1 MLLTAATL
9 AAQSKDPQGNAV
21 PECHALVHF
30 KFDSNEIDPAYRDNA
45 KAFSFLNKAL
55 GTMAKVDSV
64 CVYAYSSP
72 EGNRVYNEF
81 LTIKR
86 ASALRRYLLKHS
98 PDSSLISSEN
108 LKVYPIAENWTGLQ
122 EVINQSY
129 RRHDKAAV
137 LKILTNE
144 NISDDTRKWRL
155 ERLDEGYTWLYIKR
169 LYMPT
174 LKHARIY
181 VYGTVYAPASPSIP
195 DPIAAPAHEPSYPA
209 MPQASTP
216 KRQYPAVQPSPSSPA
231 VQPVPQSGTVP
242 VIPVEKVVIADKV
255 EISPEVKAEQVTD
268 LSKEVDVEKLP
279 ATHARPRTADLAGVE
294 LIVATDKIE
303 TADTVYITPADMAAQ
318 DITSSSADTSNQ
330 SITTIV
336 KDSPAD
342 KDTLG
347 FTDRTF
353 LGLKTNLLLDAVT
366 ALNFA
371 IEVPLSKRFSLEYFQ
386 TTPWWKGSGNKFCLQ
401 FLTFGGEARWWF
413 LPRLKQE
420 SERLKQRDALVGHF
434 LALYGWGGMG
444 DIQFGKK
451 VCFQF
456 DFWSAGL
463 TYGYSMPV
471 SKYLN
476 LEFSLSV
483 GYANIPY
490 QHYVPT
496 DDFSLLV
503 RDDKLAGTLHYIGPT
518 KAEVS
523 LVIPIRTV
531 SGKKGGRR

>member
-1 MLLTAATL
+1 
-9 AAQSKDPQGNAV
+9 
-21 PECHALVHF
+21 
-30 KFDSNEIDPAYRDNA
+30 
-45 KAFSFLNKAL
+45 
-55 GTMAKVDSV
+55 
-64 CVYAYSSP
+64 
-72 EGNRVYNEF
+72 
-81 LTIKR
+81 
-86 ASALRRYLLKHS
+86 
-98 PDSSLISSEN
+98 
-108 LKVYPIAENWTGLQ
+108 
-122 EVINQSY
+122 
-129 RRHDKAAV
+129 
-137 LKILTNE
+137 
-144 NISDDTRKWRL
+144 
-155 ERLDEGYTWLYIKR
+155 
-169 LYMPT
+169 
-174 LKHARIY
+174 
-181 VYGTVYAPASPSIP
+181 
-195 DPIAAPAHEPSYPA
+195 
-209 MPQASTP
+209 
-216 KRQYPAVQPSPSSPA
+216 
-231 VQPVPQSGTVP
+231 
-242 VIPVEKVVIADKV
+242 
-255 EISPEVKAEQVTD
+255 
-268 LSKEVDVEKLP
+268 
-279 ATHARPRTADLAGVE
+279 
-294 LIVATDKIE
+294 
-303 TADTVYITPADMAAQ
+303 MAAH
-318 DITSSSADTSNQ
+318 DVSSSSADTSNQ